1 MKKTTSI
8 EVKCECIIPFHAELV
23 VYLQNLLNG
32 AVTESEFANEIPH
45 RESICRAVQDKVLF
59 IKISFARPVGQWRYR
74 LLWAVRQILGKNVVG
89 TIRNGR
95 QLTIVM
101 L

>member
-1 MKKTTSI
+1 MKTTTSI
-8 EVKCECIIPFHAELV
+8 EVKCECIFPFHTELV
-23 VYLQNLLNG
+23 VYLQNLLSG
-32 AVTESEFANEIPH
+32 AVTENEFAKEIPH
-45 RESICRAVQDKVLF
+45 RESICDAVQDKVLF
-59 IKISFARPVGQWRYR
+59 IKISFGRPVGQWRYR
-74 LLWAVRQILGKNVVG
+74 LLWVVRRIFGKNVVG